1 MATPAVRIDGLRETI
16 RALERFG
23 VSTDDLKAA
32 FGEISREVVQ
42 EATGRVH
49 VLTGRLRAT
58 IRPANTKNKSVV
70 RAGTA
75 AVGYAGVVNYGR
87 LGTAGDGFLTIPANT
102 NTEAKVRMID
112 ANLQE
117 LVRRYGLT

>member
-23 VSTDDLKAA
+23 VATSDLKEA
-32 FGEISREVVQ
+32 FADVSRDVVQ
-42 EATGRVH
+42 EAGSRVRVVTGA
-49 VLTGRLRAT
+49 LKAT

-75 AVGYAGVVNYGR
+75 GVPYAGVINYHR
-87 LGTAGDGFLTIPANT
+87 PGDGFLTIPANS
-102 NTEAKVRMID
+102 NTDAKVRKID

-117 LVRRYGLT
+117 LIRRYGLS